1 MLVDHLG
8 ANLINVGFEVNLDFL
23 ALLDFCILNLNV
35 LHVEVLVLVL
45 VLITDHLKFLSR
57 QISALVSLSILSVL
71 RLV

>member
-1 MLVDHLG
+1 VLVDHLG

-23 ALLDFCILNLNV
+23 ALLDFCILNFNV

-57 QISALVSLSILSVL
+57 QISALVSLSVLSVL

>member
-35 LHVEVLVLVL
+35 LHVEMLVLVL

-57 QISALVSLSILSVL
+57 QISALVSLSVLSVL

>member
-57 QISALVSLSILSVL
+57 QISALVSLSVLSVL

>member
-1 MLVDHLG
+1 VLVDHLG

-57 QISALVSLSILSVL
+57 QISALVSLSVLSVL